1 MSYIEADP
9 KGFRQALQAMLAASR
24 YGAGCHVYSEEEYS
38 SFRCYLSA
46 DKKSGFA
53 IVPENVLGDELVS
66 VFSTGGNRLPAILT
80 AAAWHGAR
88 RLNTF
93 DTGLAA
99 RYALHGWVET
109 ERLKW
114 DDQYA
119 PAAWPYDTLGRPDVV
134 YMEYQI

>member
-1 MSYIEADP
+1 MPIVEASPQD
-9 KGFRQALQAMLAASR
+9 FHREISAALAASAW
-24 YGAGCHVYSEEEYS
+24 GACCHLYSVEEYAA
-38 SFRCYLSA
+38 FRTHLA
-46 DKKSGFA
+46 DDGLSGFA
-53 IVPENVLGDELVS
+53 IIPENVFGDELVS
-66 VFSTGGNRLPAILT
+66 VFSRGGNRLPALLT

-93 DTGLAA
+93 DTGLVA

-119 PAAWPYDTLGRPDVV
+119 PDGWPYSVFGRPDVV